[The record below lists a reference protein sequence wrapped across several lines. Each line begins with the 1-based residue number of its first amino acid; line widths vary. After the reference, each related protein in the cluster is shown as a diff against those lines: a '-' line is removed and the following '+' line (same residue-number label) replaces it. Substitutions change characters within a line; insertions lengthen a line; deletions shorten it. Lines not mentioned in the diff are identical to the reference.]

1 MIILV
6 TGTPGTGKTS
16 LAKALAKELKHK
28 YLDVNTVIKKFKLD
42 EAYDKERKCNII
54 DEKKLKI
61 ILRNITKEHKDLIID
76 SHLSHYL
83 AKSYVKHCIVTKCTL
98 KELKNRL
105 TKRKYHKE
113 KIQENLQA
121 EIFDICLVEATENKH
136 NVTIIDTTK
145 DSPKK
150 LAKLLKNEIIKT

>member
-28 YLDVNTVIKKFKLD
+28 YLDVNTVIKKFKLI
-42 EAYDKERKCNII
+42 ESYDNERECNVI
-54 DEKKLKI
+54 DENKLKV
-61 ILRNITKEHKDLIID
+61 ILRNIAKEHKNLIID

-98 KELKNRL
+98 KELKKRL
-105 TKRKYHKE
+105 LKRKYNKE

-136 NVTIIDTTK
+136 NVTIVDTSV
-145 DSPKK
+145 DSPTK
-150 LAKLLKNEIIKT
+150 LAKLLKNEIKKT

>member
-28 YLDVNTVIKKFKLD
+28 YLDVNTVIKKFKLIEGYD
-42 EAYDKERKCNII
+42 EDRKCNII

-61 ILRNITKEHKDLIID
+61 ILRNIAKEHKNIIID

-98 KELKNRL
+98 KELKKRL
-105 TKRKYHKE
+105 EKRKYHKE
-113 KIQENLQA
+113 KVEENLQA
-121 EIFDICLVEATENKH
+121 EIFDICLVEATEHKH
-136 NVTIIDTTK
+136 NVTIVDTTK

-150 LAKLLKNEIIKT
+150 LAKLLKNEMKKS